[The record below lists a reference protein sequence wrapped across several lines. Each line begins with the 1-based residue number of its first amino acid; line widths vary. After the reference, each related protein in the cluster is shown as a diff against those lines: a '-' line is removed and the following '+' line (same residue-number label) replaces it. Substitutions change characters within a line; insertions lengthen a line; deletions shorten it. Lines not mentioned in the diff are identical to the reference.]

1 MLVEYNTKE
10 GLLAEAGRPEETDQT
25 TEVKEIRIMNA
36 LNVLY
41 RDLTCA
47 AASLAITIVLGLSF
61 VQSTAVTPGEHAA
74 STPTVSLQMAPVWFG
89 QPQPAVLV
97 D

>member
-1 MLVEYNTKE
+1 
-10 GLLAEAGRPEETDQT
+10 
-25 TEVKEIRIMNA
+25 MNA

-41 RDLTCA
+41 RDVTCA
-47 AASLAITIVLGLSF
+47 AAAIVITAVLGLSF
-61 VQSTAVTPGEHAA
+61 VQSTAITPGERAA
-74 STPTVSLQMAPVWFG
+74 SVRVVSLQMAPVWFG

>member
-1 MLVEYNTKE
+1 
-10 GLLAEAGRPEETDQT
+10 
-25 TEVKEIRIMNA
+25 MNA

-41 RDLTCA
+41 RDVTCA
-47 AASLAITIVLGLSF
+47 AAAIVITAVLGLSF
-61 VQSTAVTPGEHAA
+61 VQSTAVTPGQRAA
-74 STPTVSLQMAPVWFG
+74 SMATVSLQTAPVWFG

>member
-1 MLVEYNTKE
+1 MNT
-10 GLLAEAGRPEETDQT
+10 
-25 TEVKEIRIMNA
+25 I
-36 LNVLY
+36 NVLY

-47 AASLAITIVLGLSF
+47 TAALVITLVMGLSF
-61 VQSTAVTPGEHAA
+61 VQSTAVPPGARAA
-74 STPTVSLQMAPVWFG
+74 TGTPTVSVQMEPVWFG

>member
-1 MLVEYNTKE
+1 MSSPVAT
-10 GLLAEAGRPEETDQT
+10 
-25 TEVKEIRIMNA
+25 
-36 LNVLY
+36 LY

-47 AASLAITIVLGLSF
+47 TASVVITLVVAAGF
-61 VQSTAVTPGEHAA
+61 VQSTAVPPGARAGSESFVALHARDG
-74 STPTVSLQMAPVWFG
+74 WFG

>member
-1 MLVEYNTKE
+1 MNT
-10 GLLAEAGRPEETDQT
+10 
-25 TEVKEIRIMNA
+25 

-41 RDLTCA
+41 RDVTCA
-47 AASLAITIVLGLSF
+47 AGAFAITCVLGLSF
-61 VQSTAVTPGEHAA
+61 VQSSAAAPGTRAAAV
-74 STPTVSLQMAPVWFG
+74 PTVFLQMDPGWFG

>member
-1 MLVEYNTKE
+1 
-10 GLLAEAGRPEETDQT
+10 
-25 TEVKEIRIMNA
+25 MNA
-36 LNVLY
+36 LNAVY

-47 AASLAITIVLGLSF
+47 SAAIVITLVMGMSF
-61 VQSTAVTPGEHAA
+61 VQSTALTPGARAA
-74 STPTVSLQMAPVWFG
+74 AIPTVSLQMDPVWFG

>member
-1 MLVEYNTKE
+1 
-10 GLLAEAGRPEETDQT
+10 
-25 TEVKEIRIMNA
+25 MNA

-41 RDLTCA
+41 RDLSCA
-47 AASLAITIVLGLSF
+47 AAAIVITAVLGLSF
-61 VQSTAVTPGEHAA
+61 VQSTAVAPGTRTAA
-74 STPTVSLQMAPVWFG
+74 IPTVSLQTAPVWFG

>member
-1 MLVEYNTKE
+1 
-10 GLLAEAGRPEETDQT
+10 
-25 TEVKEIRIMNA
+25 MNSS
-36 LNVLY
+36 NVLY

-47 AASLAITIVLGLSF
+47 TAALVITLVMGLSF
-61 VQSTAVTPGEHAA
+61 LQSTAVPPGMRATA
-74 STPTVSLQMAPVWFG
+74 IPTVSVQLEPVWFG

>member
-1 MLVEYNTKE
+1 MNT
-10 GLLAEAGRPEETDQT
+10 L
-25 TEVKEIRIMNA
+25 NA
-36 LNVLY
+36 VY

-47 AASLAITIVLGLSF
+47 AAAVVITLVVGMSF
-61 VQSTAVTPGEHAA
+61 VQSTAITPDARAA
-74 STPTVSLQMAPVWFG
+74 AVPTVSLQMDPVWFG